1 MWPQNNSPKRHSS
14 SDFWLCGIWFR
25 FSATPESCCDQGS
38 SQLQPLVFD
47 VFKKCVSNK
56 DKQTTEGFHPVRLVM
71 ETDFQPTYRKI
82 TSMKEDCPRIVAKT
96 SSSDKGL
103 LPEARHFRR
112 PWPQQLRF
120 SDVSSS
126 KLENLIF
133 YIVDSALNP
142 RLHNMESQ
150 GCLKDLNH
158 SLNEQEWTMWQL
170 QHYELHIDFHHLSTS
185 SAIVWAQSWQ
195 MANLDIGIY
204 GSSAQMAC
212 HQTSDTT
219 WGVNPTRSLQLE
231 FDHLKGR
238 CCSRFVMKNCLSF
251 HVRSVWNLRTG
262 LL

>member
-1 MWPQNNSPKRHSS
+1 MFLKN
-14 SDFWLCGIWFR
+14 
-25 FSATPESCCDQGS
+25 A
-38 SQLQPLVFD
+38 
-47 VFKKCVSNK
+47 SNK

-212 HQTSDTT
+212 QQTSDTT

-238 CCSRFVMKNCLSF
+238 CCSRFDMKNCLSF